1 LTALKPNRPARQQDR
16 AIALLR
22 QRGMVRLAEFKATGV
37 TATTVS
43 RLERAGAVIRLGR
56 GLYQL
61 PDAKVD
67 THHVL
72 AEAYKRVP
80 NGVICLVSA
89 FAFHDLTDQM
99 PPRVWVAIGPKAWRP
114 RVEYPAIRFVR
125 FPKERLEKG
134 VEFHVIDGVR
144 VPIFSVAKTLADVFR
159 YRRVLGTTLA
169 VEGLRETLR
178 KKKATPAEIS
188 KQAVEAGVWTAM
200 QPYMEALTLDG

>member
-1 LTALKPNRPARQQDR
+1 ML
-16 AIALLR
+16 
-22 QRGMVRLAEFKATGV
+22 RLAEFKEKGV
-37 TATTVS
+37 TGATVS
-43 RLERAGAVIRLGR
+43 RLERDGTVIRLGR

-61 PDAKVD
+61 PEATVDA
-67 THHVL
+67 HHVL

-89 FAFHDLTDQM
+89 LAFHDLTDQM
-99 PPRVWVAIGPKAWRP
+99 PPRVWVAIRLKAWRP

-134 VEFHVIDGVR
+134 VEFHMIDGVR
-144 VPIFSVAKTLADVFR
+144 VPIFGVAKTIADVFR

-169 VEGLRETLR
+169 LEGLREALR

-188 KQAVEAGVWTAM
+188 KQAVEAGLWTAM
-200 QPYMEALTLDG
+200 QPYVEALTLDG

>member
-1 LTALKPNRPARQQDR
+1 VLETNRSDRQQDR
-16 AIALLR
+16 AITLLQ
-22 QRGMVRLAEFKATGV
+22 QRGMVRLAEFKAAGL
-37 TATTVS
+37 TAATIS
-43 RLERAGAVIRLGR
+43 RMERAGAVVRLGR

-61 PDAKVD
+61 PDARVD
-67 THHVL
+67 AHHVL
-72 AEAYKRVP
+72 AEACKRVP

-89 FAFHDLTDQM
+89 LAFHDLTDQM

-125 FPKERLEKG
+125 FPKERLERG

-144 VPIFSVAKTLADVFR
+144 VPIFGVAKTVTDIFR

-169 VEGLRETLR
+169 IEGLREALR
-178 KKKATPAEIS
+178 KKKASPAEIS

-200 QPYMEALTLDG
+200 QPYVEALTLDG

>member
-1 LTALKPNRPARQQDR
+1 LAKPKVKRSSRQQDR

-22 QRGMVRLAEFKATGV
+22 QRGMVRLAEFSATGV

-43 RLERAGAVIRLGR
+43 RLERAGTVIRLGR

-61 PDAKVD
+61 PNATAD

-72 AEAYKRVP
+72 AEASKRVP
-80 NGVICLVSA
+80 KGVICLVSA
-89 FAFHDLTDQM
+89 LAFHDLTDRM

-114 RVEYPAIRFVR
+114 RVQYPAIRFVR
-125 FPKERLEKG
+125 FPKELLEKG
-134 VEFHVIDGVR
+134 VQFHVIDGVR
-144 VPIFSVAKTLADVFR
+144 VPIFGVAKTLADAFR
-159 YRRVLGTTLA
+159 YRRVLGTTRV
-169 VEGLRETLR
+169 VEVLREALR